1 MLRWRGPF
9 LLFALLAGLLAG
21 SDLAFGSCI
30 VFPRDAEEPVVE
42 VCDENDTYSFRLA
55 DTTRSF
61 DKDEFAARIIS
72 AAREWLNEHGDGIA
86 LLDGGLVE
94 VWMTVPMANPE
105 AGQPRAIVETSHGL
119 LSFWFDLHALEW
131 KFSHKEAAVLTSGS
145 YPQTFGHRPASVFV
159 QSQNDASPQDV
170 TLALRARGALD
181 VIERGSGL
189 FEARTRIF
197 DEKKFAT
204 HVGMLTS
211 VIKYAQVN
219 SVMEWIADR
228 QMAFSFVISRAE

>member
-1 MLRWRGPF
+1 MMWRAPF

-30 VFPRDAEEPVVE
+30 VFPRDSAEPVVE

-61 DKDEFAARIIS
+61 DKGEFRARVIS
-72 AAREWLNEHGDGIA
+72 AAREWLNDHSHGVTLI
-86 LLDGGLVE
+86 DGGLVKI
-94 VWMTVPMANPE
+94 WMTVPMANPE

-131 KFSHKEAAVLTSGS
+131 KFSHKEAAVLSSGN
-145 YPQTFGHRPASVFV
+145 YPQTFGHRPASVFI
-159 QSQNDASPQDV
+159 QSQNDAQPQDV
-170 TLALRARGALD
+170 VLALRARGALD
-181 VIERGSGL
+181 VIEKGPGV
-189 FEARTRIF
+189 FEATTRIF

-228 QMAFSFVISRAE
+228 QMAFSFVISGAE